1 MTKGFAARETADAS
15 ARAKALAEKT
25 GDFARLRVLLF
36 VAYVNAHSSGNYPA
50 SGEVADQM
58 LDVANRDGNPEDIA
72 TAHLAQL
79 ATRLYRGDLV
89 GAENHFN
96 KAGELFSTHG
106 LHQISEIRSPGIY
119 ASTFGHA
126 GWNAWVMGRAET
138 ARKRLDQ
145 AVARSRENNSPYE
158 LAWAEYMSAYLEI
171 WLGDLKTGEATA
183 AHALSISSEHG
194 FPVWAAM
201 SSIALGRARAELSNA
216 GDGVSMIRRG
226 MSSLIETGSE
236 VKMRHYQSLAEAQV
250 MVGAI
255 ADALSTIER
264 AVVANPEELFMRPE
278 TFRLRGEILLKHS
291 RYEDAEADFRTATT
305 LARSMSGKMLEL
317 RATTSLARLLRNTER
332 RAEARAM
339 LADIYNRFTEGFD
352 TGDLIDA
359 KALLDEL
366 KN

>member
-1 MTKGFAARETADAS
+1 
-15 ARAKALAEKT
+15 
-25 GDFARLRVLLF
+25 
-36 VAYVNAHSSGNYPA
+36 
-50 SGEVADQM
+50 
-58 LDVANRDGNPEDIA
+58 
-72 TAHLAQL
+72 
-79 ATRLYRGDLV
+79 
-89 GAENHFN
+89 
-96 KAGELFSTHG
+96 
-106 LHQISEIRSPGIY
+106 
-119 ASTFGHA
+119 
-126 GWNAWVMGRAET
+126 
-138 ARKRLDQ
+138 
-145 AVARSRENNSPYE
+145 
-158 LAWAEYMSAYLEI
+158 
-171 WLGDLKTGEATA
+171 
-183 AHALSISSEHG
+183 
-194 FPVWAAM
+194 
-201 SSIALGRARAELSNA
+201 
-216 GDGVSMIRRG
+216 MIRRG

-339 LADIYNRFTEGFD
+339 LADIYNWFTEGFD